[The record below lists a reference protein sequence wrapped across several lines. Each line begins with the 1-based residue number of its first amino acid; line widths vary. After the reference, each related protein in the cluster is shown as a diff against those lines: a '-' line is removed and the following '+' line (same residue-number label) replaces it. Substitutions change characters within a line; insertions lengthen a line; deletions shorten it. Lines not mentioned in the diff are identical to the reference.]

1 MLPQLDLLPP
11 LGHKEAI
18 GTLGYPIASKL
29 EDKLHLYIWVLTDRQ
44 TPAFI
49 IYINTGRVKVT
60 NYILYFS
67 LLNIVWG
74 WPYKRSFEMSKKRAF
89 HFMSLKKKWNMNG
102 WVRKDNWVST
112 FLSVSQIHNNKIEYV
127 QSVFDREKLKPPL
140 ESSIL
145 QAIFPSGLSYTH
157 NHGLRTPNEV
167 FLQRYP
173 PN

>member
-1 MLPQLDLLPP
+1 MIMMVYSQKWP
-11 LGHKEAI
+11 
-18 GTLGYPIASKL
+18 
-29 EDKLHLYIWVLTDRQ
+29 
-44 TPAFI
+44 TPN
-49 IYINTGRVKVT
+49 INTGSVKVT

-67 LLNIVWG
+67 LLNSLRLAIQ
-74 WPYKRSFEMSKKRAF
+74 MSKKELF
-89 HFMSLKKKWNMNG
+89 TLCLWKKWNMNG

-157 NHGLRTPNEV
+157 NHGFNTTRTYV
-167 FLQRYP
+167 SIMKTYSYP
-173 PN
+173 KIQCNIFGRIFFYI